1 MASCTEA
8 AENFRVAPV
17 TASGEALPLSRI
29 AFAQS
34 SRIASVSRSFPSSPE
49 EVIFT
54 FVSTP
59 FFAEAV
65 TVTVLK
71 SFCFVDR
78 YTP

>member
-8 AENFRVAPV
+8 AENFSVAPV
-17 TASGEALPLSRI
+17 IASGEALPLSRI
-29 AFAQS
+29 AFAHS
-34 SRIASVSRSFPSSPE
+34 PRIASVSRSLPSSPS

-54 FVSTP
+54 SVRAP

-71 SFCFVDR
+71 SFCLVAR